1 MKSNGAERS
10 LAGDK
15 LGERGSRRQTG
26 TGSSQRRESQ
36 PEAQPSI
43 TSPRHHIAAVRRDMK
58 ETVGLLRKHDLRP
71 PACPI
76 FHQNDRPAA
85 SPLC

>member
-1 MKSNGAERS
+1 MAHCGEEKPKRTFVIPSTSNVNMRVSAGACMKSNGAERS

-36 PEAQPSI
+36 PEARPSI
-43 TSPRHHIAAVRRDMK
+43 HLPSPPYSC
-58 ETVGLLRKHDLRP
+58 RP
-71 PACPI
+71 T
-76 FHQNDRPAA
+76 
-85 SPLC
+85 